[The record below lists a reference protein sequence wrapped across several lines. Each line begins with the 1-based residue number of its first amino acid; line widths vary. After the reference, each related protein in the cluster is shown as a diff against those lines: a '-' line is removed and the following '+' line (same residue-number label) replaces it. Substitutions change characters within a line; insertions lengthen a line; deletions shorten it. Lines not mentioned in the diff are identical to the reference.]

1 MALNGNEWQS
11 LVPLAEWQADILLF
25 LPLSSRRL
33 RMPLYAIKGASPN
46 VIQCHK
52 SKSFPFSRS
61 IRKLKVFR
69 FNPATQ
75 AFPPSHLGKVCKH
88 PLRSVWRRFRFLAP
102 TEKQKFSAFR
112 FPFSVFY
119 YLCKKKRLMANG

>member
-33 RMPLYAIKGASPN
+33 RMPLYAIKGASPD

-61 IRKLKVFR
+61 NRKTKVFR

-75 AFPPSHLGKVCKH
+75 AFPPSRLGIVQTSLPTALGLASVALRASPLRLSRVCKQS
-88 PLRSVWRRFRFLAP
+88 LLS
-102 TEKQKFSAFR
+102 T
-112 FPFSVFY
+112 
-119 YLCKKKRLMANG
+119 